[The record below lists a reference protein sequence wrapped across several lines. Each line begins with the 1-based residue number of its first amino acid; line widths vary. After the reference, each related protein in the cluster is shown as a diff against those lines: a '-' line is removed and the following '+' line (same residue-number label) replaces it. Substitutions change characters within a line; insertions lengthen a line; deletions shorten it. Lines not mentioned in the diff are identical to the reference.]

1 MVKGRIL
8 KTLTG
13 VRVGKPE
20 EILTGASPGGVED
33 AEDAVNGAG
42 TNKVVAAG
50 GPKGEDGV

>member
-13 VRVGKPE
+13 VRVGEPE